1 MGLFTVFVKQC
12 EALLA
17 NEKVLDEML
26 VAENKA
32 LVQLKAD
39 KALFKEDLVE
49 AIVEER
55 EANIWEFMGDD
66 SEENL
71 EHEKFKAEAQRI
83 HLRNVQ
89 QKLILLQDV
98 KKKIKISEKLE
109 MSKLKI

>member
-1 MGLFTVFVKQC
+1 MDLFTVFVKQC

-17 NEKVLDEML
+17 KEKVLDEML
-26 VAENKA
+26 VAENKG